1 MNEFLSQLYWRESL
15 WLLLALFPLFIM
27 AWKRLHY
34 NLSLKQYADVDL
46 LPWITLPLAQRKTHW
61 KNIQQFSIWILLAF
75 SAAGP
80 RLLISAPDENSP
92 PQSAA
97 IIIVDHSRSMQANDV
112 FPNRQA
118 IADRMVEQWTQA
130 NKNQSNYQQKNNLE
144 LGLVIFSGASH
155 IMLPATFDM
164 NALHE
169 SALLLSKIQLPTH
182 GSAITE
188 SLLQSQLLLKNISGE
203 RTIIL
208 LTDGDIAKNEFIQLK
223 NTINELQQDNITL
236 HILGVGLPS
245 PVALTDTAG
254 HWLKFNNKAVQT
266 RLKENELRQLSKN
279 IIYARLNPDTHNKLS
294 NVWQPARIKISEKN
308 QNKASWNELF
318 YWPLLAAI
326 LLMFLNQLSLEKL
339 KKIQS
344 LTVLFLS
351 FILLLPILPIN
362 EVHANNMQT
371 SSETLNQAYQAWK
384 NQNYTHAAELYSQAE
399 GYMARMGEG
408 ASCFRTQQIECAIT
422 SFSRAA
428 WEAENDT
435 QRGQAAFNLA
445 NSFFKQG
452 DFKSAIL
459 LYKDAL
465 RYQPEQKNYKKNLD
479 FTIEVQ
485 QNIER
490 YLRLLANRDNNLQ
503 EGLGDIE
510 SVINFNN
517 DRVSTMDI
525 NSSRKS
531 KDVVS
536 ILSKPGNL
544 TEQQLAT
551 YLLRQQNFVK
561 LSVTSK
567 SNPQQKHDWS
577 RFSNDNPAAANKIA
591 FWQRLFEL
599 EEGIPAHPQ
608 TPKVIQGVRPW

>member
-1 MNEFLSQLYWRESL
+1 MNYFLTQLYWRESL
-15 WLLLALFPLFIM
+15 WLLLAFLPLFIM
-27 AWKRLHY
+27 AWKSLHH

-46 LPWITLPLAQRKTHW
+46 LPWITLPHAQRKTHW
-61 KNIQQFSIWILLAF
+61 KNIQQFIIWVLLAI

-80 RLLISAPDENSP
+80 RLLISAPEKILP

-112 FPNRQA
+112 YPSRQA
-118 IADRMVEQWTQA
+118 IADKMIEQWTQA
-130 NKNQSNYQQKNNLE
+130 NENQKLKNIK

-155 IMLPATFDM
+155 IMLPATFDI

-169 SALLLSKIQLPTH
+169 SALLLNEIQLPTH

-188 SLLQSQLLLKNISGE
+188 ALLQSQLLLKDVSGE

-208 LTDGDIAKNEFIQLK
+208 LTDGDITKHEFIRLK
-223 NTINELQQDNITL
+223 NIINKLQKDNITL
-236 HILGVGLPS
+236 HILGIGLPS

-266 RLKENELRQLSKN
+266 RLKENELRQLSN
-279 IIYARLNPDTHNKLS
+279 DIIYARLNPDTHNQLS

-326 LLMFLNQLSLEKL
+326 LLIFLKQFSLEKL
-339 KKIQS
+339 KKVQA
-344 LTVLFLS
+344 LTVI
-351 FILLLPILPIN
+351 FISLILILPTN
-362 EVHANNMQT
+362 EVHADNMQT
-371 SSETLNQAYQAWK
+371 SSDVLIQAYQAWEK
-384 NQNYTHAAELYSQAE
+384 QDYTQAAKLYSKTK

-408 ASCFRTQQIECAIT
+408 ASCFRIQQIECAIT
-422 SFSRAA
+422 SFSHAA
-428 WEAENDT
+428 WEAETDT

-452 DFKSAIL
+452 DFKSAIQ

-465 RYQPEQKNYKKNLD
+465 RYQPEQANYKNNLE

-490 YLRLLANRDNNLQ
+490 YLRLLANRDSNLQ
-503 EGLGDIE
+503 EGLGNIE

-525 NSSRKS
+525 SSSRRS
-531 KDVVS
+531 KDLAS

-544 TEQQLAT
+544 TEQQLTT
-551 YLLRQQNFVK
+551 YLLRQQNFLK
-561 LSVTSK
+561 LSATSK
-567 SNPQQKHDWS
+567 ASQQQKNDWS
-577 RFSNDNPAAANKIA
+577 RFSNDNPTAANKIQ

-608 TPKVIQGVRPW
+608 TPKTIQGVRPW

>member
-1 MNEFLSQLYWRESL
+1 
-15 WLLLALFPLFIM
+15 
-27 AWKRLHY
+27 
-34 NLSLKQYADVDL
+34 
-46 LPWITLPLAQRKTHW
+46 
-61 KNIQQFSIWILLAF
+61 
-75 SAAGP
+75 
-80 RLLISAPDENSP
+80 
-92 PQSAA
+92 
-97 IIIVDHSRSMQANDV
+97 MQANDV
-112 FPNRQA
+112 FPSRQA
-118 IADRMVEQWTQA
+118 IADRMIEQWAQA
-130 NKNQSNYQQKNNLE
+130 NNNQSKNQQKNNLK

-155 IMLPATFDM
+155 IMLPATFDT

-188 SLLQSQLLLKNISGE
+188 ALLQSQLLLKNISGE

-208 LTDGDIAKNEFIQLK
+208 LTDGDITEHEFIQLK
-223 NTINELQQDNITL
+223 KTIGKLQQNNIEL

-266 RLKENELRQLSKN
+266 RLKENELRQLSNN
-279 IIYARLNPDTHNKLS
+279 IIYARLNPSTHNQLS
-294 NVWQPARIKISEKN
+294 NVWRPVRIKISEKN
-308 QNKASWNELF
+308 QHKASWNELF

-326 LLMFLNQLSLEKL
+326 LLMFLNQFSLEKL
-339 KKIQS
+339 KKVQA
-344 LTVLFLS
+344 LTVLFISL
-351 FILLLPILPIN
+351 ILILPTN
-362 EVHANNMQT
+362 EVHADNRQT
-371 SSETLNQAYQAWK
+371 SSETLKQAYRAWE
-384 NQNYTHAAELYSQAE
+384 NQDYIHAAKLYSKTE
-399 GYMARMGEG
+399 GYIARMGEG
-408 ASCFRTQQIECAIT
+408 ASCFRIQQIECAIT

-428 WEAENDT
+428 WEAESDT
-435 QRGQAAFNLA
+435 QRGRAAFNLA

-452 DFKSAIL
+452 DFKSAIQ

-465 RYQPEQKNYKKNLD
+465 RYQPEQPNYKNNLN
-479 FTIEVQ
+479 FTTEVQ

-503 EGLGDIE
+503 EGLGNIE

-517 DRVSTMDI
+517 DRASTMDI

-531 KDVVS
+531 KDVAS
-536 ILSKPGNL
+536 ILSKPGIL
-544 TEQQLAT
+544 TAQQLAT

-561 LSVTSK
+561 LSATSK
-567 SNPQQKHDWS
+567 ASQQQKHDWS
-577 RFSNDNPAAANKIA
+577 RFSNDNPTAANKIE

-608 TPKVIQGVRPW
+608 TPKTIQGVRPW